1 MFMEDFDDQLF
12 SGEDRP
18 FSSFAYRVAAIRN
31 LGRMMRCGPIM
42 FPEDENLAKIEAH
55 LTNWRLHLPPGKRDP
70 VDKNCLHDEMM
81 FQGHFITTAY
91 VYFQRHKCPFT
102 LSTSSLVS
110 GRRGGQSNAFKLIGF
125 PSLRCTIMLHQPHS
139 QLDSSPARSVNSCA
153 PYRAVPSGESYN
165 IHTRHTVTAAADIS
179 KMITAPVSLT
189 SHTHFFTCVITMSAI
204 VQLSK
209 WALYFLQDEDDLRQQ
224 IRLSIGALSKLSAV
238 WKAADN
244 AAGQVRGVA
253 REIYRAKKAQQIN
266 PAFWVAFTQEEMIQ
280 SLNADEAIIS
290 EIDSMLSQ
298 VSGAPVSVAGP
309 PGTLDH

>member
-1 MFMEDFDDQLF
+1 MRWDF
-12 SGEDRP
+12 
-18 FSSFAYRVAAIRN
+18 
-31 LGRMMRCGPIM
+31 
-42 FPEDENLAKIEAH
+42 K
-55 LTNWRLHLPPGKRDP
+55 
-70 VDKNCLHDEMM
+70 
-81 FQGHFITTAY
+81 
-91 VYFQRHKCPFT
+91 
-102 LSTSSLVS
+102 
-110 GRRGGQSNAFKLIGF
+110 AFKLTV
-125 PSLRCTIMLHQPHS
+125 SSHRCTIMLHQPHS

-153 PYRAVPSGESYN
+153 PYRAVPTGEAYN

-179 KMITAPVSLT
+179 KMITAPVGLT

-298 VSGAPVSVAGP
+298 VSSAPVSVAGA
-309 PGTLDH
+309 PGALEH